1 VIFDT
6 DIGDDIDDTWALG
19 FLLRSPELDLKL
31 AVGDNGKAEYRARLL
46 AKFLEQAGRSDV
58 PVAIGLPIER
68 KGGQRQ
74 SAWLGGYELKQYPGK
89 VEKDGVKAIIETVM
103 HSPQPVTML
112 CVGPVQNIAEALKRE
127 PRIAQNSRF
136 VGMHGSVRFGYG
148 GTNKPVAEYNVKE
161 QPKACQAAFTAPWA
175 ITITPLDTCE
185 QVALT
190 GEKYQRVLNSKD
202 SLAKNIID
210 NYRIWA
216 SARGQGS
223 PDVVPTRSTTLF
235 DTVAVYLAFRQDWCG
250 MEDLHLRV
258 TDDGFTVEDAGAK
271 SIRVAMT
278 WKNLNA
284 FENLLVERLTS
295 GDGR

>member
-1 VIFDT
+1 MAQPRNSTPSRAASSRPRLPPFTGLKACPAVAHGLNLHSDRMKPISLRTVRVLIFGLLLLCAGCSSKSKQAPMPKRIPVIFDT

-58 PVAIGLPIER
+58 PVGIGLPVQR

-74 SAWLGGYELKQYPGK
+74 AGWLAGYELKQYPGK
-89 VEKDGVKAIIETVM
+89 VEKDGVKAIIKTIM
-103 HSPQPVTML
+103 NSPQPVTL
-112 CVGPVQNIAEALKRE
+112 ICVGPVQNIAEALKRE

-175 ITITPLDTCE
+175 
-185 QVALT
+185 
-190 GEKYQRVLNSKD
+190 
-202 SLAKNIID
+202 
-210 NYRIWA
+210 
-216 SARGQGS
+216 
-223 PDVVPTRSTTLF
+223 
-235 DTVAVYLAFRQDWCG
+235 
-250 MEDLHLRV
+250 
-258 TDDGFTVEDAGAK
+258 
-271 SIRVAMT
+271 MT
-278 WKNLNA
+278 
-284 FENLLVERLTS
+284 
-295 GDGR
+295 